1 MGVVTP
7 NFSKYLPLCIA
18 VVSYYITN
26 NNRSNKNCRKLRT
39 DTTAVIISDN
49 LFEDKFLNT
58 YDYASQSECDS
69 TFLALLIWNIILFLL

>member
-18 VVSYYITN
+18 VVSYCITN
-26 NNRSNKNCRKLRT
+26 NNRSNKNCRKLQT

-49 LFEDKFLNT
+49 LFEDKFFNT
-58 YDYASQSECDS
+58 YDYVSQSECDS